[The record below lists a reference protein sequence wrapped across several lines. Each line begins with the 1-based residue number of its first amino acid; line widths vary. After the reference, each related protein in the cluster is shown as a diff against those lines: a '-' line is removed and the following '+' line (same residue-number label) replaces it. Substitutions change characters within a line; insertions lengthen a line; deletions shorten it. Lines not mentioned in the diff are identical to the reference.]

1 MVAAQWASEPI
12 YAAESTCASGV
23 ESCNSVTSEDVFSAD
38 SGPGLLRVHP
48 SNPRYF
54 TDGSGK
60 AIYLGGHQIFVDLR
74 DNTFGNYTTYN
85 QQDQLDWPW
94 YLQSAKPESSTTC
107 EIGP

>member
-1 MVAAQWASEPI
+1 MFVVAAQWASEAI
-12 YAAESTCASGV
+12 YAAEPTCASGV
-23 ESCNSVTSEDVFSAD
+23 ESCNSVTSGDAFFAD

-60 AIYLGGHQIFVDLR
+60 AIYLGGHQIFVDLHG
-74 DNTFGNYTTYN
+74 NTFGNYTTFN

-94 YLQSAKPESSTTC
+94 YLQFAKARKLNY
-107 EIGP
+107 